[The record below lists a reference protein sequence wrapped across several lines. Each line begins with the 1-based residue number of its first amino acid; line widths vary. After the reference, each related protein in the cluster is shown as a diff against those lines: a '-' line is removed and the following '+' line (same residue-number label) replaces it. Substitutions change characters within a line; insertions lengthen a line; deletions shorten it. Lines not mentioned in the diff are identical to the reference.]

1 MSQRGRETMGI
12 PDRFAKVLAVAGPVL
27 CLGGFLLQQ
36 HHVALEKRAF
46 CKWRDELLARDWTKV
61 EREIDSHPLDSQRF
75 REWLPKAV
83 RYSPNRA
90 RTLEEGRIT
99 IFTKSGTV
107 PVKYDVFKVAPE
119 TVVIYSDDFGFWV
132 LCPKKEIGL

>member
-1 MSQRGRETMGI
+1 M
-12 PDRFAKVLAVAGPVL
+12 AVVGLVL

-46 CKWRDELLARDWTKV
+46 FKWRDELLARDWTKV
-61 EREIDSHPLDSQRF
+61 EREMDSRPLDAQRF
-75 REWLPKAV
+75 RERLSKAV

-99 IFTKSGTV
+99 IVTKSETV
-107 PVKYDVFKVAPE
+107 SVKYDVFKLGPE
-119 TVVIYSDDFGFWV
+119 TVVIYGDDFGFWV
-132 LCPKKEIGL
+132 LCPKKEIGF